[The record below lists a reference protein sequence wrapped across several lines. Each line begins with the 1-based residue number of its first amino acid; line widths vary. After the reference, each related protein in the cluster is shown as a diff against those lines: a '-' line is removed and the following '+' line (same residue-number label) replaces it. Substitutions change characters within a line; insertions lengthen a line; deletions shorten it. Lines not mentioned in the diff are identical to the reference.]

1 MATIAKHEL
10 AGCEGFRVE
19 SADGLLGWV
28 EETWLDASGEP
39 VAVAVRT
46 VDGRDGLLLAEDVET
61 VVFEHEELTMRS
73 AARLLALEPP
83 RVDASSS
90 NGLAASW
97 RSTGAPLEPLP
108 EPPGAFEHALLSLRP
123 WRLSPPPRAGTERPL
138 WVTLVG
144 LYTALAVIVG
154 AVIGLCFL
162 IAWLATGS
170 AI

>member
-1 MATIAKHEL
+1 MATIVKNEL

-39 VAVAVRT
+39 VALAVRT
-46 VDGRDGLLLAEDVET
+46 VDGREGLLVAEDVET
-61 VVFEHEELTMRS
+61 VVLEHEELTTRP
-73 AARLLALEPP
+73 AARLLELAPP
-83 RVDASSS
+83 RVDTASS

-97 RSTGAPLEPLP
+97 RTTGAPLDPLP
-108 EPPGAFEHALLSLRP
+108 EPPGAFGHALLAIRP
-123 WRLSPPPRAGTERPL
+123 WRLTPPPRAETERPL
-138 WVTLVG
+138 WVTLLG

-154 AVIGLCFL
+154 TVIGLCFL
-162 IAWLATGS
+162 IAWLVTGN